1 MPLNRLAANT
11 GGLSLDKSF
20 VSLLAKCQ
28 GLMGLFF
35 KWFSFI
41 CSRFFSMTECKIP
54 WDFKDGI
61 VNVIC
66 EECRNS
72 NSCYLSEVISRLYK
86 D

>member
-41 CSRFFSMTECKIP
+41 CSQFFSMTEFKIP
-54 WDFKDGI
+54 SDFKAGI
-61 VNVIC
+61 VNVIL

-72 NSCYLSEVISRLYK
+72 NSCHLSKVISCLSK